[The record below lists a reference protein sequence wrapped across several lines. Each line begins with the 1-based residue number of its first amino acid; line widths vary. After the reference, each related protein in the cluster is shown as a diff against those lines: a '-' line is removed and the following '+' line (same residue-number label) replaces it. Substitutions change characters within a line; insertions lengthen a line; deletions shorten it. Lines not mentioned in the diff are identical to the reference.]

1 MASQKTLIHLE
12 EELKTAKEALD
23 YIYAALRGDAMSYMP
38 TKALSREVLNDAL
51 QIAGYPPVEDR
62 QIQIIGCVK

>member
-23 YIYAALRGDAMSYMP
+23 LIYYALRADALTGYP

-51 QIAGYPPVEDR
+51 KVAGYPPVEDR
-62 QIQIIGCVK
+62 QIDIIGYPA